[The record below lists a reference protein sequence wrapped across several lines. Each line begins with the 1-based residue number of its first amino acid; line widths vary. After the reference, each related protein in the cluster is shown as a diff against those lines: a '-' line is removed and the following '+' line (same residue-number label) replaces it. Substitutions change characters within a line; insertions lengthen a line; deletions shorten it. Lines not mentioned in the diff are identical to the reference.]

1 MTFVKDLL
9 TKLLFAALLL
19 GGAGQASAQSYTVT
33 IDTATLG
40 GGSAYLG
47 LYFLGLADAA
57 PASATV
63 SHLLGDLSG
72 PAQLSGAVSGALP
85 GPLVFGNG
93 GELVQAVTLGG
104 VLKFN
109 LSLTVGGGDAG
120 MTFGWSL
127 FNDSSYLGAD
137 GDLGTVALQPGAP
150 NVVSGFS
157 AVSSVAAVPEPA
169 SYALLLA
176 GLLCLV
182 LFPGLL
188 RVRRTA

>member
-1 MTFVKDLL
+1 MTFVKDLMI
-9 TKLLFAALLL
+9 KLMLAAALL
-19 GGAGQASAQSYTVT
+19 GGAGQASAQNYSVT

-40 GGSAYLG
+40 SGPAYLG

-63 SHLLGDLSG
+63 SQLLGDFSG
-72 PAQLSGAVSGALP
+72 PVQLSGAVSGALP

-104 VLKFN
+104 TLKFN
-109 LSLTVGGGDAG
+109 LHFTLGSGDSG
-120 MTFGWSL
+120 LNFGWAL

-137 GDLGTVALQPGAP
+137 GDLGAIALQPGTTPYA
-150 NVVSGFS
+150 VSTFS
-157 AVSSVAAVPEPA
+157 AVSSVTAVPEPA

-176 GLLCLV
+176 GLLCMAM
-182 LFPGLL
+182 L
-188 RVRRTA
+188 RIRRAG